1 MLITAN
7 FIDAIKVKFKKPI
20 FEDDFP
26 EKGMKAWL
34 VDVEWST
41 REQCY
46 RLYFDF
52 SDFEEDNA
60 KYFKAVYH
68 PNIYTKEIEAQTG
81 RNKFTAIEAG
91 CYNPKYDVYFSFEG
105 LVTRNDTAF
114 QREIV
119 KYLQVA

>member
-7 FIDAIKVKFKKPI
+7 FVDAIRVQFKKPI
-20 FEDDFP
+20 FEDDFV

-52 SDFEEDNA
+52 SDFEEHNA
-60 KYFKAVYH
+60 KYFKAVYR
-68 PNIYTKEIEAQTG
+68 PNVHTQELGLKTG

-91 CYNPKYDVYFSFEG
+91 QYHPKYDVYFS
-105 LVTRNDTAF
+105 TRDSSIRNDTAF

-119 KYLQVA
+119 EYLQVA